1 MEIEAEGDIHY
12 PQEESQ
18 QALFSS
24 HENNYH
30 LIQSKR
36 PFCS

>member
-18 QALFSS
+18 QAQFSS